1 MSKTDNYVPTVT
13 PPDSP
18 VSKVEKRPNLTNAD
32 KEAFTRK
39 IDIKVLFQD
48 VDFLKKKT
56 ENIRIALNAL
66 VRKHNTTNKKMNEEI
81 HIRRKQNER
90 ERFIDNKR
98 RTKKSQPLLSRK
110 TQRKSASSSQSFS
123 SRDSLSEGGKR
134 GKKTLKKENRKDKRK
149 KRK

>member
-1 MSKTDNYVPTVT
+1 MSKNVNNIPTVT

-18 VSKVEKRPNLTNAD
+18 VSKVEKRLNLTNAD

-81 HIRRKQNER
+81 DIRRKQNER

-98 RTKKSQPLLSRK
+98 RTKKSRPLSSRK
-110 TQRKSASSSQSFS
+110 TQRNSASSSPSFS

>member
-1 MSKTDNYVPTVT
+1 MSKNVNNIPTVT

-18 VSKVEKRPNLTNAD
+18 VSKVKKRLNLTNAD

-81 HIRRKQNER
+81 DIRRKQNER
-90 ERFIDNKR
+90 EIFIDNKR
-98 RTKKSQPLLSRK
+98 RTKKSRPLSSRK
-110 TQRKSASSSQSFS
+110 TQRNSASSSKSFS

-149 KRK
+149 KLK